1 MRISQ
6 KMGIYNNMGI
16 LLDPVFANNDWESI
30 IIACQQNIVPD
41 TWAVGDSKDMI
52 IGSET
57 YPIDII
63 GKNHDTY
70 SSGGTAPLT
79 LQMHNCYITTY
90 AMNRTNINEG
100 GWTECLM
107 RNTYLPQIMAL
118 MPLEVQNNIRN
129 VNKQTSAGGGS
140 RVIDTTSDKLFLLAE
155 IEIWG
160 DTTYSVDG
168 EGSQYSYYNSGGSK
182 SKKIIDQFMPT
193 YWFTRSP
200 RKSNY
205 NFFCAVNSSAMAGN
219 ANAGTARGVAFA
231 FCF

>member
-16 LLDPVFANNDWESI
+16 SLDPVFANNDWGSI

-41 TWAVGDSKDMI
+41 TWAVGDSKNMT
-52 IGSET
+52 IGGTS
-57 YPIDII
+57 YPINII

-70 SSGGTAPLT
+70 SSGGGAPLT
-79 LQMHNCYITTY
+79 FQMYNCYITTY
-90 AMNRTNINEG
+90 AMNSTNTNKG

-118 MPLEVQNNIRN
+118 MPLEVQNNIRS
-129 VNKQTSAGGGS
+129 VNKQSSAGQSS
-140 RVIDTTSDKLFLLAE
+140 RVIETTSDKLFLLAE

-160 DTTYSVDG
+160 ETTYSVDG
-168 EGSQYSYYNSGGSK
+168 EGSQYSYYSSGGSK
-182 SKKIIDQFMPT
+182 SKKIINQPLPT

-200 RKSNY
+200 RKSNS
-205 NFFCAVNSSAMAGN
+205 NFFCAVNSSAMAAG